1 MSLRRNKW
9 LQRHKPIVYKFEEQA
24 EETRKQ
30 NAEYWDLLLLP
41 KRKPTNRKPKPSKL
55 KRSHRTIKEKLKAIA
70 YRQAEE
76 RDEGMCVVCGGQAN
90 EHHHVIRQG
99 TRFAPE
105 YIQRKENVA
114 LICVACHTM
123 GPESIHGSKGKSD
136 KQTYLEVWQQR
147 HYPEYSAMM
156 RELAKITG
164 CRDEW
169 LIIRWNQQY
178 NNTAI
183 GG

>member
-41 KRKPTNRKPKPSKL
+41 KRKPTNRKPKPCKPKGS
-55 KRSHRTIKEKLKAIA
+55 RRTIKEKLKAIA

-90 EHHHVIRQG
+90 EHHHVIKQS
-99 TRFAPE
+99 TRYRPE
-105 YIQRKENVA
+105 YIQRMENVA
-114 LICVACHTM
+114 MVCMLCH
-123 GPESIHGSKGKSD
+123 GDIHNPSKGKSD
-136 KQTYLEVWQQR
+136 KQEYLEQWQQR
-147 HYPEYSAMM
+147 NYPEYSAMM

-169 LIIRWNQQY
+169 LIQRWLTQQY
-178 NNTAI
+178 GNNTAI